1 MIRRQSKSSGQQQG
15 VVRLERSP
23 LLQRH
28 PVLLPVLLLICAIAL
43 GIASFFADNL
53 FPVLTLIGMPSPLLC
68 LLLAYVLG
76 ISGILTSIIGIIEC
90 MDRYTLQG
98 AMFPKSKEQS
108 YVNRN

>member
-1 MIRRQSKSSGQQQG
+1 MVQSQFKSSGQHRG
-15 VVRLERSP
+15 IVRLGRSA

-28 PVLLPVLLLICAIAL
+28 PVLLPVLLLICATAL
-43 GIASFFADNL
+43 ATASFFADGL
-53 FPVLTLIGMPSPLLC
+53 FPVLKFIGVPSPLLC

-90 MDRYTLQG
+90 MDRYSLQN

-108 YVNRN
+108 YANRN

>member
-1 MIRRQSKSSGQQQG
+1 MIQSQSKPSGQQRG
-15 VVRLERSP
+15 MIRPRRNP

-28 PVLLPVLLLICAIAL
+28 PVLLPVLLLTCAIAL
-43 GIASFFADNL
+43 SIASFFADSL
-53 FPVLTLIGMPSPLLC
+53 FPVLTFIGVPSPLLC

-90 MDRYTLQG
+90 MDRYSLQN

-108 YVNRN
+108 YANRN